1 MLNITT
7 MNVDTL
13 STIDSIGA
21 VITNLQI
28 NNIDIAGIQE
38 THNGRNGHIGRENYT
53 VFFSGKYGNRE
64 SKQ

>member
-1 MLNITT
+1 

-38 THNGRNGHIGRENYT
+38 THNGRNGHIERERT
-53 VFFSGKYGNRE
+53 TQSSLAGNMATGNQN
-64 SKQ
+64 SK